1 MWLFEH
7 HQRITGEAFQY
18 AMGFDPVNGR
28 RRGSVS

>member
-7 HQRITGEAFQY
+7 HQRITGEAFQH

-28 RRGSVS
+28 RRGSAS